1 MSAASAAA
9 LAAEALAALGDDFSV
24 TLDTSGSAPDTV
36 GGLDIAG
43 EVNDR
48 LEMRLSDTYVI
59 SSDAKRPDAYT
70 DGNPATTISLFRSYR

>member
-1 MSAASAAA
+1 MI
-9 LAAEALAALGDDFSV
+9 
-24 TLDTSGSAPDTV
+24 TSGSAPETV

-59 SSDAKRPDAYT
+59 SSDAKRPDAVG
-70 DGNPATTISLFRSYR
+70 DGDPATTVSHF